1 MPEVVY
7 NMQCVILAAGEGK
20 RMRPLT
26 ASRPK
31 VMLPVANRPMLE
43 HLVVSVRETGI
54 SDFVF
59 VVGYREQEI
68 RDYFGDGGWLDVRIR
83 YSVQRKQ
90 RGTADALNT
99 ARDFLTGD
107 FLMLNG
113 DMIVLPDDIKRFCG
127 MKPPCIAVF
136 ESERPEEFGVV
147 TVEGEMVSGLVE
159 KSPNPPGNL
168 INAGAYLLAPDI
180 FEKIDLIELSERG
193 EFELTDALQPFI
205 QSGLLS
211 VCRLSSW
218 CDIGEPWNLLDANE
232 SFLSSVSEVNEG
244 EIEDYVV
251 IKGPVVIGKGS
262 IIRSGSYIEGP
273 CIIGDNCMI
282 GPHAYIRPSTSIG
295 DGCHIGHSSEIK
307 NSVIMHETKIPHFNY
322 VGDSVI
328 GSGCNFGA
336 GSKIANLRHD
346 RRNVKSAGRDT
357 GRKKFGA
364 VVGDNVQL
372 GINCS
377 VNVGTIIGSGVMAA
391 PGSFLEGNIA
401 EKTRIG
407 R

>member
-1 MPEVVY
+1 
-7 NMQCVILAAGEGK
+7 MQCVILAAGEGK

-31 VMLPVANRPMLE
+31 VMLPVANKPILE
-43 HLVVSVRETGI
+43 HLVNSVKEAGIRE
-54 SDFVF
+54 FVF

-68 RDYFGDGGWLDVRIR
+68 RNYFSDGEWLNVRIR
-83 YSVQRKQ
+83 YAVQREQ
-90 RGTADALNT
+90 SGTADALNA
-99 ARDFLTGD
+99 ARDYLTGD

-113 DMIVLPDDIKRFCG
+113 DMIVLPEDIKTICG
-127 MKPPCIAVF
+127 KRLPCVAVF
-136 ESERPEEFGVV
+136 ESDRPEEFGVV
-147 TVEGEMVSGLVE
+147 TIEGDSVTGLVE
-159 KSPNPPGNL
+159 KSLYPPGNL
-168 INAGAYLLAPDI
+168 INAGAYLFGIDI
-180 FEKIDLIELSERG
+180 FEKIHSLELSERG
-193 EFELTDALQPFI
+193 ELELTDALQSYI
-205 QSGLLS
+205 NEGLLS
-211 VCRLSSW
+211 ACRFSSW

-232 SFLSSVSEVNEG
+232 NHLASLGAGNEG
-244 EIEDYVV
+244 LIEDLVV
-251 IKGPVVIGKGS
+251 IKGPVVIGEGS
-262 IIRSGSYIEGP
+262 VIRSGSYLEGP
-273 CIIGDNCMI
+273 CIIGKNCVV

-346 RRNVKSAGRDT
+346 RREVKSAGKDT
-357 GRKKFGA
+357 HRKKFGA

-377 VNVGTIIGSGVMAA
+377 VNVGTLIGSGVLAA
-391 PGSFLEGNIA
+391 PGSFLEGKIA